1 MIGTGFSY
9 YAAFLV
15 AFAVAFLLG
24 PLLIPLLR
32 RLKFG
37 QSVRESGPEAHRV
50 KVGTPAMGGIL
61 FLAGLT
67 VAVVVLFPGRQSIL
81 VLVVSLGLGA
91 IGFVDD
97 FLKAVRRKSLGL
109 RAREKLLIQGIIGVV
124 LSVGAQ
130 ALGVGTAV
138 RVPFTEVFLHLGFFW
153 PFVVVFILV
162 GTANAVN
169 LTDGLDGLAGGL
181 TIIALAFFVLV
192 GNPDLSRSALALMGG
207 LVGFL
212 WFNLHPAKVFMGDT
226 GSLALGGAL
235 AAIAVLSGTELYLPI
250 IGGIFLVETLS
261 VILQVFFFRWLGRR
275 ILRMSPLHHHFE
287 LAGWSERRVVVRF
300 WLAGLALAIFGYLG
314 WR

>member
-1 MIGTGFSY
+1 MGWSY
-9 YAAFLV
+9 YTAFLL

-24 PLLIPLLR
+24 PVLIPLFR
-32 RLKFG
+32 RMKFG
-37 QSVRESGPEAHRV
+37 QSIREDGPEAHRV
-50 KVGTPAMGGIL
+50 KAGTPTMGGIL
-61 FLAGLT
+61 FLIGLT
-67 VAVVVLFPGRQSIL
+67 VTVIAVFPGRESIL

-91 IGFVDD
+91 VGFVDD
-97 FLKAVRRKSLGL
+97 FIKAIRKKSLGL
-109 RAREKLLIQGIIGVV
+109 RAREKLLIQVIIGVV
-124 LSVGAQ
+124 LALGAQ
-130 ALGVGTAV
+130 TLGVGTAV
-138 RVPFTEVFLHLGFFW
+138 RVPFTDFFLHLGFFW
-153 PFVVVFILV
+153 PFVVVFILIS
-162 GTANAVN
+162 TANAVN

-207 LVGFL
+207 LTGFL
-212 WFNLHPAKVFMGDT
+212 WFNLYPARVFMGDT

-250 IGGIFLVETLS
+250 IGGIFLIETLS
-261 VILQVFFFRWLGRR
+261 VILQVFFFRLRGRR

-300 WLAGLALAIFGYLG
+300 WLAGLVLAVVGYLG